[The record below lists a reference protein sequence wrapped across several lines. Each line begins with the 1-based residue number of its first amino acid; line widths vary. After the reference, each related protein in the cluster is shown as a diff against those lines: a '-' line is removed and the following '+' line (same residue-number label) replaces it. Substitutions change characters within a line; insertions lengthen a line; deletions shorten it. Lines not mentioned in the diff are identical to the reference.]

1 MRKLSKTGI
10 SFIICLFVG
19 LFIWSCANISYPS
32 GGEKDETPPVVL
44 KATPPDGTL
53 NFSAKRFEMTFDEFI
68 EIKNLEENFISSP
81 PFTEKPDITVIG
93 KRLRFTFQDT
103 LLPNSTYRIQ
113 FGDAIV
119 DLNEG
124 NPFSGFEYVL
134 STGEFIDSMSIR
146 GVLKNAFD
154 QKPEAKMYI
163 VLYEDFYDSV
173 FALKKPFYVTKTKE
187 DGSFLL
193 KNLRNTSYK
202 VLALKDMNANLLY
215 DLSTENIG
223 FYDDMVTPFA
233 FNDSIVL
240 DSFPSIV
247 INSFIPDDTVQ
258 RVLFS
263 DFVANGTFQIV
274 TKLPVENLQF
284 ESIPK
289 EICLEQNASKDTFM
303 VWLPPL
309 EKDSIF
315 MILKDSE
322 TVIDTIREKYY
333 EGAIDQKNLPKFFE
347 TNISAI
353 FPYYEQFTLKFSS
366 PLLSFDT
373 IGAIALIYKTDTI
386 LPISTFDTIPT
397 DSIDHSIFE
406 RVDSVPT
413 TIFDTVSVPYHL
425 ADTGCS
431 RTVVIDVEPEQ
442 GMEYSFYFVGNA
454 FHSIYEETNDT
465 IAIKTTV
472 SKEEDYGTFRFAF
485 KGEKKKQYL
494 IQLWTAKEDKIV
506 QEDVI
511 VSRGSITYIHL
522 AIGDYKIKIIEDRN
536 RNGKWDSGNY
546 WTQTQPEAVRYFEKP
561 ISIRANWELEESFK
575 WEE

>member
-1 MRKLSKTGI
+1 
-10 SFIICLFVG
+10 
-19 LFIWSCANISYPS
+19 
-32 GGEKDETPPVVL
+32 
-44 KATPPDGTL
+44 
-53 NFSAKRFEMTFDEFI
+53 
-68 EIKNLEENFISSP
+68 
-81 PFTEKPDITVIG
+81 
-93 KRLRFTFQDT
+93 
-103 LLPNSTYRIQ
+103 
-113 FGDAIV
+113 
-119 DLNEG
+119 
-124 NPFSGFEYVL
+124 
-134 STGEFIDSMSIR
+134 
-146 GVLKNAFD
+146 
-154 QKPEAKMYI
+154 
-163 VLYEDFYDSV
+163 
-173 FALKKPFYVTKTKE
+173 
-187 DGSFLL
+187 
-193 KNLRNTSYK
+193 
-202 VLALKDMNANLLY
+202 
-215 DLSTENIG
+215 
-223 FYDDMVTPFA
+223 
-233 FNDSIVL
+233 
-240 DSFPSIV
+240 
-247 INSFIPDDTVQ
+247 
-258 RVLFS
+258 
-263 DFVANGTFQIV
+263 
-274 TKLPVENLQF
+274 
-284 ESIPK
+284 
-289 EICLEQNASKDTFM
+289 
-303 VWLPPL
+303 WLPPL

-397 DSIDHSIFE
+397 DSIDHSIFERTDSVNISIFGTFSFDSIEHTILE